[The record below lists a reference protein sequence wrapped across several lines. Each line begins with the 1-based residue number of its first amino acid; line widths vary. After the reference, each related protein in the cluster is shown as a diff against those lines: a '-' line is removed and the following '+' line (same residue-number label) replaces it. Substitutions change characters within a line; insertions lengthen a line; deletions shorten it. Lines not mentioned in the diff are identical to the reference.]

1 MSTVEKNLVR
11 RRKPRFTSMKTG
23 FSRNMFATKN
33 VCLSGA
39 SRMRLSGALS
49 DTPVRSYA

>member
-1 MSTVEKNLVR
+1 
-11 RRKPRFTSMKTG
+11 MKAR
-23 FSRNMFATKN
+23 FSRNITATKN

-49 DTPVRSYA
+49 DTPVRSYASKTEQRTIWCVFS

>member
-1 MSTVEKNLVR
+1 
-11 RRKPRFTSMKTG
+11 MKTG

-49 DTPVRSYA
+49 DTPVRSYSFKTEQRTIWCVFS